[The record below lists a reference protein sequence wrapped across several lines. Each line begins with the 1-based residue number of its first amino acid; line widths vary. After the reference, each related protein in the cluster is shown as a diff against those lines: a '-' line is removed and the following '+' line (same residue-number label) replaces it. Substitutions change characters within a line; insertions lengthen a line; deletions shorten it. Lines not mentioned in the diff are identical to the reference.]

1 MRNSFLKL
9 LVDTILGMVF
19 FFILP
24 LVSLFAVPE
33 IAFKLSGGNT
43 DIAVWTALIYS
54 LLLLAVIIT
63 LCRWTHEG

>member
-9 LVDTILGMVF
+9 LINTILGMVF

-24 LVSLFAVPE
+24 LVSLFVVPE

-63 LCRWTHEG
+63 LCRWTHER

>member
-24 LVSLFAVPE
+24 LASLIIIPE
-33 IAFKLSGGNT
+33 IVYRISGGNV
-43 DIAVWTALIYS
+43 DIALWTLLIYAT
-54 LLLLAVIIT
+54 LLLAVVIT
-63 LCRWTHEG
+63 LIRLAHER